1 MKTRIVQLILI
12 LTLCFPATSLMAQ
25 DADLSTAGG
34 YMNAI
39 SNEYEQISQDMLS
52 YISAAAHSRRA
63 KKIEKKRKE
72 VVGTMSEAIRKVK
85 RMPGFEGDNTYRDAV
100 LAYLNVR
107 YSVMNEDYARIVDME
122 EVAQQ
127 SYDEMEAY
135 LNMEAAID
143 RKLDAAHLE
152 FAEAQ
157 RVFASANNIN
167 LVSSDDKL
175 SEKMKKAGQVTE
187 YGNKL
192 FLIYFK
198 VKIEEKHFI
207 DAIQSGDMN
216 ALEQRRTSMVKYA
229 EEGFEKLREAGSFDG
244 DNSLLVAVNDILKFY
259 QKEASTD
266 GPRFENFYLIKDQ
279 FEQVKATL
287 EGKKPSERTQA
298 DIDTYN
304 DLVAKYNAGIKAYN
318 KMISDGNK
326 NRTEVMERYE
336 KTRGKFRN
344 KHTPRY
350 R

>member
-1 MKTRIVQLILI
+1 M
-12 LTLCFPATSLMAQ
+12 FA
-25 DADLSTAGG
+25 
-34 YMNAI
+34 
-39 SNEYEQISQDMLS
+39 
-52 YISAAAHSRRA
+52 
-63 KKIEKKRKE
+63 
-72 VVGTMSEAIRKVK
+72 AIRKVK

-100 LAYLNVR
+100 LDYLNVR

-122 EVAQQ
+122 EVAQE

-135 LNMEAAID
+135 LNMEAAVD
-143 RKLDAAHLE
+143 RKLDAAHLD

-157 RVFASANNIN
+157 RVFASANNIT

-187 YGNKL
+187 YANKL

-198 VKIEEKHFI
+198 VKIEEKHFRE
-207 DAIQSGDMN
+207 AVQAGDMN
-216 ALEQRRTSMVKYA
+216 ALEQKRNSMVKYA
-229 EEGFEKLREAGSFDG
+229 QEGYDKLREAGSFDG
-244 DNSLLVAVNDILKFY
+244 DNTLLVAVNDILKFY
-259 QKEASTD
+259 ENEATVY

-287 EGKKPSERTQA
+287 DGKKPSERTQG

-304 DLVAKYNAGIKAYN
+304 DLVNKYNAGIKAYN
-318 KMISDGNK
+318 QMINEGNK
-326 NRTEVMERYE
+326 NRGAVMDRYE
-336 KTRGKFRN
+336 KTRSKFRN